1 MKIKYLQE
9 GDEWDKTKKVTT
21 AIGSL
26 FDGIKAGVET
36 AKKKKNPFE
45 EYLDLEK
52 NKFEY
57 QKEQDKLRQQMQT
70 PSAQQAI
77 QAAQPQTDWGKMAYG
92 DLSKTQIPSLATQPL
107 IPQQDNTWKNNKN
120 MRTTQYYQQG
130 GQMGSQQEVQKFCAE
145 MIEAGIIDEKSLQQ
159 LAQKQ
164 PETIQQ
170 LFAIWKQSGIDGVIQ
185 AIQETQKARYGAK
198 LNRLKQLR
206 KVK

>member
-1 MKIKYLQE
+1 MKSKYLQE
-9 GDEWDKTKKVTT
+9 GGKQDKTKTNKT
-21 AIGSL
+21 ATFIDL
-26 FDGIKAGVET
+26 LLDGVKTGFGAT
-36 AKKKKNPFE
+36 KKE
-45 EYLDLEK
+45 DT
-52 NKFEY
+52 
-57 QKEQDKLRQQMQT
+57 QQMQT
-70 PSAQQAI
+70 PSTQ

-92 DLSKTQIPSLATQPL
+92 DLSKTQIPSLATQPIL
-107 IPQQDNTWKNNKN
+107 PQNNTWKNNK
-120 MRTTQYYQQG
+120 TQYYQQG

-145 MIEAGIIDEKSLQQ
+145 MIEAGIIDEKGLQQ

-170 LFAIWKQSGIDGVIQ
+170 LFAIWKQSGIDGVVK